1 MILVDNTVLSNFAL
15 VDELPLLK
23 QFCKGLGATSEYVL
37 SEFEKGVQ
45 EGYFKNL
52 DLSWLTKL
60 DLKNEIERN
69 MFAFLCQRLGTGEA
83 SCLVLA
89 IQREYD
95 FLSDDMMVR
104 KMALREGIRV
114 SGSIGV
120 LVELIHKNNITLQ
133 KGNEI
138 LKGFIREGYFSPVA
152 RLDDF
157 IVTPPKN

>member
-15 VDELPLLK
+15 VNELPLLK

-45 EGYFKNL
+45 EGYFKNP
-52 DLSWLTKL
+52 DFPWLTKL
-60 DLKNEIERN
+60 DLNTEIERN
-69 MFAFLCQRLGTGEA
+69 LFAFLSQRLGTGEA

-89 IQREYD
+89 IQRKYD
-95 FLSDDMMVR
+95 FLSDDLMVR

-120 LVELIHKNNITLQ
+120 LIELIYKNVITLER
-133 KGNEI
+133 GNEL
-138 LKGFIREGYFSPVA
+138 LKGFINKGFFSPVE
-152 RLDDF
+152 RLDHF
-157 IVTPPKN
+157 IKTS